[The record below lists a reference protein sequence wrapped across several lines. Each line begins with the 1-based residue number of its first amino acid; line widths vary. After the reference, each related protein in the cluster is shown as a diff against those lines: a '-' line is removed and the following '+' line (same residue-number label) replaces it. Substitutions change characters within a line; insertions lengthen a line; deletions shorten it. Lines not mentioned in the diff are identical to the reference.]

1 MALKDGNVYS
11 HFLVFVIMVNLNST
25 SGYIVATLILFINT
39 FCRYSFFYLLTPTRK
54 SKKYNLLFILLTFP
68 VILLI
73 NGVGDIIGFFAP
85 FIEIFI
91 FYIVY
96 RQLTLDY
103 RLCGRLLMLDLFSY
117 ITFGASALFFTLF
130 TNYYTMVSVIIL
142 DVSLNI
148 FEYIILTKTTIIEK
162 LDDEYGLLYFY
173 LILYIWISSMVIY
186 YLTTYVFN
194 IDAVSYIIAMVVVVS
209 QLFFSLF
216 VYSINKKIRQDKLSL
231 QQINDLKIYTQ
242 QLESSQRGLRK
253 FKHDYQN
260 MLLSLKLSAKKSH
273 DKELI
278 DKLAEYSSKT
288 LEDKVLWQF
297 NDVDNV
303 KDELLKSLFISKLNR
318 IFQNNIQYSFECRIV
333 IENLSNKYNSF
344 DIVRILGIVYDNAIE
359 ESLEFGDE
367 AKIDT
372 MIYQENGE
380 LEIEIRNR
388 YRDTDLTIQDIKKS
402 GFTTKKN
409 HDGLGLANIEEL
421 SQSYND
427 IFINYQIKD
436 GWFTFLMV
444 MSI

>member
-1 MALKDGNVYS
+1 
-11 HFLVFVIMVNLNST
+11 MVNLNST

-130 TNYYTMVSVIIL
+130 TNYYIMVSVIIL

-242 QLESSQRGLRK
+242 QLESSQRSLRK

-388 YRDTDLTIQDIKKS
+388 YRDTDLTIQDMKKS

>member
-1 MALKDGNVYS
+1 
-11 HFLVFVIMVNLNST
+11 MVNLNST

-148 FEYIILTKTTIIEK
+148 FEYIILIKTTIIEK

-242 QLESSQRGLRK
+242 QLESSQRSLRK

-333 IENLSNKYNSF
+333 IENLSNKYNLF

-359 ESLEFGDE
+359 ESLELGDE
-367 AKIDT
+367 ARIDT
-372 MIYQENGE
+372 MVYRENGE
-380 LEIEIRNR
+380 LEIEIKNRCRN
-388 YRDTDLTIQDIKKS
+388 TDLIIQDMRKS
-402 GFTTKKN
+402 GFTTKKH

-421 SQSYND
+421 SQPYND

>member
-1 MALKDGNVYS
+1 
-11 HFLVFVIMVNLNST
+11 MVNLNST

-117 ITFGASALFFTLF
+117 ITFGVSALFFTLF

>member
-1 MALKDGNVYS
+1 
-11 HFLVFVIMVNLNST
+11 MVNLNST

-39 FCRYSFFYLLTPTRK
+39 FCKYSFFYLLTPTRK

-242 QLESSQRGLRK
+242 QLESSQRSLRK

-278 DKLAEYSSKT
+278 DRLAEYSSKT

-388 YRDTDLTIQDIKKS
+388 YRDTDLTIQDMKKS

>member
-1 MALKDGNVYS
+1 
-11 HFLVFVIMVNLNST
+11 MVNSNST

-242 QLESSQRGLRK
+242 QLESSQRSLRK

-388 YRDTDLTIQDIKKS
+388 YRDTDLTIQDMKKS

-409 HDGLGLANIEEL
+409 HDGLGLANIGEL

>member
-1 MALKDGNVYS
+1 
-11 HFLVFVIMVNLNST
+11 MVNLNST

-54 SKKYNLLFILLTFP
+54 SKKYNLLFILLIFP

-242 QLESSQRGLRK
+242 QLESSQRSLRK

-388 YRDTDLTIQDIKKS
+388 YRDTDLTIQDMKKS

>member
-1 MALKDGNVYS
+1 
-11 HFLVFVIMVNLNST
+11 MVNLNST

-216 VYSINKKIRQDKLSL
+216 VYSINKKIRQDKLRL

-242 QLESSQRGLRK
+242 QLESSQRSLRK

-278 DKLAEYSSKT
+278 DKVAEYSSKT

-388 YRDTDLTIQDIKKS
+388 YRDTDLTIQDMKKS

>member
-1 MALKDGNVYS
+1 
-11 HFLVFVIMVNLNST
+11 MVNLNST
-25 SGYIVATLILFINT
+25 SGYIVAILILFINT

-148 FEYIILTKTTIIEK
+148 FEYIILIKTTIIEK

-388 YRDTDLTIQDIKKS
+388 CRNTDLTIQDMRKS

-421 SQSYND
+421 SQPYND

>member
-1 MALKDGNVYS
+1 
-11 HFLVFVIMVNLNST
+11 MVNLNST

-148 FEYIILTKTTIIEK
+148 FEYIILIKTTIIEK

-242 QLESSQRGLRK
+242 QLESSQRSLRK

-359 ESLEFGDE
+359 ESLELGDE
-367 AKIDT
+367 ARIDT
-372 MIYQENGE
+372 MVYRENGE
-380 LEIEIRNR
+380 LEIEIKNRCRN
-388 YRDTDLTIQDIKKS
+388 TDLTIQDMKKS

-421 SQSYND
+421 SQPYND

>member
-1 MALKDGNVYS
+1 
-11 HFLVFVIMVNLNST
+11 MVNLNST

-142 DVSLNI
+142 DVSLSI

-242 QLESSQRGLRK
+242 QLESSQRSLRK

-388 YRDTDLTIQDIKKS
+388 YRDTDLTIQDMKKS

>member
-1 MALKDGNVYS
+1 M
-11 HFLVFVIMVNLNST
+11 
-25 SGYIVATLILFINT
+25 
-39 FCRYSFFYLLTPTRK
+39 TPTRK

-148 FEYIILTKTTIIEK
+148 FEYIILIKTTIIEK

-242 QLESSQRGLRK
+242 QLESSQRSLRK

-359 ESLEFGDE
+359 ESLELGDE
-367 AKIDT
+367 ARIDT
-372 MIYQENGE
+372 MVYRENGE
-380 LEIEIRNR
+380 LEIEIKNRCRN
-388 YRDTDLTIQDIKKS
+388 TDLTIQDMRKS

-421 SQSYND
+421 SQPYND

>member
-1 MALKDGNVYS
+1 
-11 HFLVFVIMVNLNST
+11 MVNLNST

-173 LILYIWISSMVIY
+173 LILYIWISSTVIY

-242 QLESSQRGLRK
+242 QLESSQRSLRK

-388 YRDTDLTIQDIKKS
+388 YRDTDLTIQDMKKS

>member
-1 MALKDGNVYS
+1 
-11 HFLVFVIMVNLNST
+11 MVNLNST

-148 FEYIILTKTTIIEK
+148 FEYIILTKMTIIEK

-242 QLESSQRGLRK
+242 QLESSQRSLRK

-388 YRDTDLTIQDIKKS
+388 YRDTDLTIQDMKKS

>member
-1 MALKDGNVYS
+1 
-11 HFLVFVIMVNLNST
+11 MVNLNST

-194 IDAVSYIIAMVVVVS
+194 MDAVSYIIAMVVVVS

-242 QLESSQRGLRK
+242 QLESSQRSLRK

-388 YRDTDLTIQDIKKS
+388 YRDTDLTIQDMKKS

>member
-1 MALKDGNVYS
+1 
-11 HFLVFVIMVNLNST
+11 MVNLNST

-242 QLESSQRGLRK
+242 QLESSQRSLRK

-388 YRDTDLTIQDIKKS
+388 YRDTDLTIQDMKKS

-409 HDGLGLANIEEL
+409 YDGLGLANIEEL

>member
-1 MALKDGNVYS
+1 
-11 HFLVFVIMVNLNST
+11 MVNLNST

-148 FEYIILTKTTIIEK
+148 FEYIILIKTTIIEK

-242 QLESSQRGLRK
+242 QLESSQRSLRK

-318 IFQNNIQYSFECRIV
+318 IFQDNIQYSFECRDV
-333 IENLSNKYNSF
+333 IDSLSNKYNAF
-344 DIVRILGIVYDNAIE
+344 DIIRILGITYDNAIE
-359 ESLEFGDE
+359 ESLELGDE
-367 AKIDT
+367 ARIDT
-372 MIYQENGE
+372 MVYRENGE
-380 LEIEIRNR
+380 LEIEIKNR
-388 YRDTDLTIQDIKKS
+388 CRITDLIIQDMRKS

-421 SQSYND
+421 SQPYND

>member
-1 MALKDGNVYS
+1 
-11 HFLVFVIMVNLNST
+11 MVNLNST

-260 MLLSLKLSAKKSH
+260 MLLSLKLSTKKSH

>member
-1 MALKDGNVYS
+1 M
-11 HFLVFVIMVNLNST
+11 
-25 SGYIVATLILFINT
+25 
-39 FCRYSFFYLLTPTRK
+39 TPTRK

-117 ITFGASALFFTLF
+117 ITFGTSALFFTLF

-194 IDAVSYIIAMVVVVS
+194 IDAVSYIIATVVVVS

-260 MLLSLKLSAKKSH
+260 MLLSLKLSVKKVM
-273 DKELI
+273 I
-278 DKLAEYSSKT
+278 
-288 LEDKVLWQF
+288 
-297 NDVDNV
+297 
-303 KDELLKSLFISKLNR
+303 KS
-318 IFQNNIQYSFECRIV
+318 
-333 IENLSNKYNSF
+333 
-344 DIVRILGIVYDNAIE
+344 
-359 ESLEFGDE
+359 
-367 AKIDT
+367 
-372 MIYQENGE
+372 
-380 LEIEIRNR
+380 
-388 YRDTDLTIQDIKKS
+388 
-402 GFTTKKN
+402 
-409 HDGLGLANIEEL
+409 
-421 SQSYND
+421 
-427 IFINYQIKD
+427 
-436 GWFTFLMV
+436 
-444 MSI
+444 

>member
-1 MALKDGNVYS
+1 
-11 HFLVFVIMVNLNST
+11 MVNLNST

-117 ITFGASALFFTLF
+117 ITFGASALFFTFFTLF

-242 QLESSQRGLRK
+242 QLESSQRSLRK

-388 YRDTDLTIQDIKKS
+388 YRDTDLTIQDMKKS

>member
-1 MALKDGNVYS
+1 
-11 HFLVFVIMVNLNST
+11 MVNLNST

-333 IENLSNKYNSF
+333 IENLSNKYNSL

>member
-1 MALKDGNVYS
+1 M
-11 HFLVFVIMVNLNST
+11 T
-25 SGYIVATLILFINT
+25 S
-39 FCRYSFFYLLTPTRK
+39 TRK

>member
-1 MALKDGNVYS
+1 
-11 HFLVFVIMVNLNST
+11 MVNLNST

-73 NGVGDIIGFFAP
+73 NGVGDIIGFFVF

-91 FYIVY
+91 FYILY
-96 RQLTLDY
+96 RKLTLDY

-242 QLESSQRGLRK
+242 QLESSQRSLRK

-303 KDELLKSLFISKLNR
+303 KDELLKSLFTSKLNR

-388 YRDTDLTIQDIKKS
+388 YRDTDLTIQDMKKS

>member
-1 MALKDGNVYS
+1 
-11 HFLVFVIMVNLNST
+11 MVNLNST

-242 QLESSQRGLRK
+242 QLESSQRSLRK

-288 LEDKVLWQF
+288 LEYKVLWQF

-303 KDELLKSLFISKLNR
+303 KDELLKSLFTSKLNR

-388 YRDTDLTIQDIKKS
+388 YRDTDLTIQDMKKS

>member
-1 MALKDGNVYS
+1 
-11 HFLVFVIMVNLNST
+11 MVNLNST

-173 LILYIWISSMVIY
+173 LILYIWISSIVIY

-388 YRDTDLTIQDIKKS
+388 YRDTDLTIQDMKKS

>member
-1 MALKDGNVYS
+1 
-11 HFLVFVIMVNLNST
+11 MVNLNST

-148 FEYIILTKTTIIEK
+148 FEYIILTKTTIIEI

-242 QLESSQRGLRK
+242 QLESSQRSLRK

-388 YRDTDLTIQDIKKS
+388 YRDTDLTIQDMKKS

>member
-1 MALKDGNVYS
+1 
-11 HFLVFVIMVNLNST
+11 MVNLNST
-25 SGYIVATLILFINT
+25 SGYIVATLILFIHT
-39 FCRYSFFYLLTPTRK
+39 LCRYSFFYLLTPTRK

-242 QLESSQRGLRK
+242 QLESSQRSLRK

-388 YRDTDLTIQDIKKS
+388 YRDTDLTIQDMKKS

>member
-1 MALKDGNVYS
+1 
-11 HFLVFVIMVNLNST
+11 MVNLNST

-242 QLESSQRGLRK
+242 QLESSQRSLRK

-278 DKLAEYSSKT
+278 DKLAEYSSKA

-388 YRDTDLTIQDIKKS
+388 YRDTDLTIQDMKKS

>member
-1 MALKDGNVYS
+1 
-11 HFLVFVIMVNLNST
+11 MVNLNST

-388 YRDTDLTIQDIKKS
+388 YRDTDLTIQNIKKS

>member
-1 MALKDGNVYS
+1 
-11 HFLVFVIMVNLNST
+11 MVNLNST

-148 FEYIILTKTTIIEK
+148 FEYIILIKTTIIEK

-359 ESLEFGDE
+359 ESLELGDE
-367 AKIDT
+367 ARIDT
-372 MIYQENGE
+372 MVYRENGE
-380 LEIEIRNR
+380 LEIEIKNR
-388 YRDTDLTIQDIKKS
+388 CRITDLIIQDMRKS
-402 GFTTKKN
+402 GFTTKKH

-421 SQSYND
+421 SQPYND

>member
-1 MALKDGNVYS
+1 
-11 HFLVFVIMVNLNST
+11 MVNLNST

-278 DKLAEYSSKT
+278 DKLAEYSSKI

>member
-1 MALKDGNVYS
+1 
-11 HFLVFVIMVNLNST
+11 MVNLNST

-39 FCRYSFFYLLTPTRK
+39 FCGYSFFYLLTPTRK

>member
-1 MALKDGNVYS
+1 
-11 HFLVFVIMVNLNST
+11 MVNLNST

-216 VYSINKKIRQDKLSL
+216 VYSINKKIQQDKLSL

>member
-1 MALKDGNVYS
+1 
-11 HFLVFVIMVNLNST
+11 MVNLNST

-242 QLESSQRGLRK
+242 QLESSQRSLRK

-344 DIVRILGIVYDNAIE
+344 DIIRILGIVYDNAIE

-388 YRDTDLTIQDIKKS
+388 YRDTDLTIQDMKKS

>member
-1 MALKDGNVYS
+1 
-11 HFLVFVIMVNLNST
+11 MVNLNST

-54 SKKYNLLFILLTFP
+54 SKKYNLLFIFLTFP

-318 IFQNNIQYSFECRIV
+318 IFQNNIQYSFECRNV
-333 IENLSNKYNSF
+333 IDSLSNKYNAF
-344 DIVRILGIVYDNAIE
+344 DIIRILGITYDNAIE
-359 ESLEFGDE
+359 ESLELGDE
-367 AKIDT
+367 ARIDT
-372 MIYQENGE
+372 MVYRENGE
-380 LEIEIRNR
+380 LEIEIKNR
-388 YRDTDLTIQDIKKS
+388 CRITDLIIQDMRKS

-421 SQSYND
+421 SQPYND